1 MSIAILRDELA
12 TQQRILD
19 TQEAGRLLVGWSDH
33 DHGTLFCGDC
43 KQVPGEDWVLCD
55 PHLHF
60 GLPYIYCFNMHSCRY
75 GDRFVLRSIARG
87 AT

>member
-43 KQVPGEDWVLCD
+43 RGIPPDKHWVRYRPD
-55 PHLHF
+55 FHG
-60 GLPYIYCFNMHSCRY
+60 GLPFIYTFHFTAC
-75 GDRFVLRSIARG
+75 GDAYVLRSVARENG
-87 AT
+87 S